1 MRIRQVSLHSLKAFA
16 KDGLFE
22 CASTY
27 KLKIDRHDVLDKKT
41 NVKSGITIHRSEG
54 LLDYYHVDV

>member
-22 CASTY
+22 CASIY
-27 KLKIDRHDVLDKKT
+27 KLKIDGHDVLDKKT
-41 NVKSGITIHRSEG
+41 NVKFGTTTHRSEG
-54 LLDYYHVDV
+54 LLDYDHIDV